1 MISFQHWRKLTSSS
15 RMLVRLRQKPVRPES
30 ALSTSV
36 SPQWVQPEEANPE
49 SGDFFWWEKPTSN
62 MRDGTNIPKTSLT
75 GYQVSI
81 INPNMMAIPS
91 EGRQMKTFS
100 DDPRSYTVARWPSVE
115 TRPSW
120 SQMIFNGVQPSMG
133 VRGRPLVNARQ
144 ISHRDQTETRNEE
157 DTLQGDHMMP
167 HSSSLPFLGF
177 WCISNSHLI
186 QGQSL
191 EQRWNLQ
198 IQSIRCRR
206 ILTSWSPIF
215 VHTRTVG
222 NHIQSLPTC
231 ESTSADTLER
241 SPTNA
246 MQTDAR
252 GASPIWMSST
262 DTRESTL
269 GRGPTCVLRAT
280 GTLPHLIT

>member
-15 RMLVRLRQKPVRPES
+15 RMLVRLLRQKPVRPES
-30 ALSTSV
+30 ALCTSV

-62 MRDGTNIPKTSLT
+62 MTDGTNIPKTSLT

-133 VRGRPLVNARQ
+133 VRGRPLVNARRT
-144 ISHRDQTETRNEE
+144 SVGTR
-157 DTLQGDHMMP
+157 
-167 HSSSLPFLGF
+167 
-177 WCISNSHLI
+177 
-186 QGQSL
+186 
-191 EQRWNLQ
+191 
-198 IQSIRCRR
+198 
-206 ILTSWSPIF
+206 SPIEIKQK
-215 VHTRTVG
+215 HAMRRTLSRETIWC
-222 NHIQSLPTC
+222 HIHHHCHSWDFDVFQI
-231 ESTSADTLER
+231 
-241 SPTNA
+241 
-246 MQTDAR
+246 
-252 GASPIWMSST
+252 PIWSK
-262 DTRESTL
+262 DN
-269 GRGPTCVLRAT
+269 P
-280 GTLPHLIT
+280 